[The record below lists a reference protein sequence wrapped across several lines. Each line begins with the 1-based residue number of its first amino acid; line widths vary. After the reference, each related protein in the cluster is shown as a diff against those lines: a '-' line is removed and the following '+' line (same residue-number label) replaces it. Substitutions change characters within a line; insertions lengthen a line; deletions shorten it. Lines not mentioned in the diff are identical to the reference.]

1 MTRKH
6 FSWEKWYVT
15 CMCAGGGESGR
26 IIKEGEKMEQRTT
39 WLAAPPLQ
47 NSSCSHPRY
56 SNVHSMSHLT
66 IGDITQAILVLSLSI
81 GILVAN
87 TLVIIVINSRRY
99 AKYVHS
105 QPRYLLTS
113 LASNDLAIGLMV
125 TPFGFLPAL
134 YRCWPY
140 GELFCQIQVRKH
152 PRYKTQKKKKAKNYN
167 NQPDLF

>member
-1 MTRKH
+1 
-6 FSWEKWYVT
+6 
-15 CMCAGGGESGR
+15 
-26 IIKEGEKMEQRTT
+26 MEQKSL
-39 WLAAPPLQ
+39 WLTAPSLQ

-56 SNVHSMSHLT
+56 SNVRGMSHLSV
-66 IGDITQAILVLSLSI
+66 GDVAQASIVLIFSL

-87 TLVIIVINSRRY
+87 VLVIVVINSR
-99 AKYVHS
+99 KYSKHIHS

-140 GELFCQIQVRKH
+140 GELFCQIQVI
-152 PRYKTQKKKKAKNYN
+152 QKM
-167 NQPDLF
+167 FSFT